1 MALVSLEKTHHCVC
15 LTQSYFL
22 TLLATPGS
30 PCGPRISHFSKK
42 PCHCGMVR
50 GEDLMFSV
58 LTASGSHWLQI
69 LPDDK
74 ARKYM
79 CINLHT
85 HIWINID
92 VIISIIVTSLILI
105 HYDIGKE
112 IKPVNPKRNQSWI
125 YIGRTDVEA
134 EAPILWPSDM
144 KNQHIGKDLVLG
156 KIEGRRRRGR
166 QRTSWLDG
174 ITNSMNVSF
183 HKLWEMMKD
192 REAWC
197 AAVHGVAKSRTQL
210 SDWKKKNQKLH
221 RLFQASIDL
230 SITSQSNSEKTGV
243 YHSII

>member
-22 TLLATPGS
+22 TLPATPGS

-50 GEDLMFSV
+50 GKDLMFSV
-58 LTASGSHWLQI
+58 LTAGGSHWLQI

-79 CINLHT
+79 CISLHT

-105 HYDIGKE
+105 HYGIGKE
-112 IKPVNPKRNQSWI
+112 IKSVNPKKNQSWI
-125 YIGRTDVEA
+125 YIGKTDVEA
-134 EAPILWPSDM
+134 EAPILWPPDM

-197 AAVHGVAKSRTQL
+197 AAVHGVAKSRTRL
-210 SDWKKKNQKLH
+210 SDWKKKTNYIDCS
-221 RLFQASIDL
+221 RLPLAYL
-230 SITSQSNSEKTGV
+230 
-243 YHSII
+243 

>member
-22 TLLATPGS
+22 TLPATPGS

-50 GEDLMFSV
+50 GKDLMFSV
-58 LTASGSHWLQI
+58 LTAGGSHWLQI

-112 IKPVNPKRNQSWI
+112 IKSVNPKKNQSWI
-125 YIGRTDVEA
+125 YIGKTDVEA
-134 EAPILWPSDM
+134 EAPILWPPDM

-197 AAVHGVAKSRTQL
+197 AAVHGVAESRTQL
-210 SDWKKKNQKLH
+210 SDWTDWLTES
-221 RLFQASIDL
+221 A
-230 SITSQSNSEKTGV
+230 
-243 YHSII
+243 